1 MFASPEMTLNRT
13 NPAPVN
19 ETPVVSHIPQWEQI
33 PAEKRQE
40 LTQILAGMLVRQVQT
55 QGVSHEH
62 PS

>member
-1 MFASPEMTLNRT
+1 METRPEKLTQT
-13 NPAPVN
+13 NKLPVSEMPAVIR
-19 ETPVVSHIPQWEQI
+19 IPEWGQF